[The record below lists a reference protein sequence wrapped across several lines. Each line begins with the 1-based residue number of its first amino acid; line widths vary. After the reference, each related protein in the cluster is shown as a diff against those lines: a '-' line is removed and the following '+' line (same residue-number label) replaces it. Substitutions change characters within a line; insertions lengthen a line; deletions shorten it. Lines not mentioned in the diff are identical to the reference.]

1 MSGRR
6 FNMEEG
12 RKLTRS
18 RSNRMVGGV
27 CAGIGDYF
35 GVDSTIVRIAAALL
49 ILGAGIGLFAYIVCW
64 IIIPEA

>member
-1 MSGRR
+1 
-6 FNMEEG
+6 MEEG